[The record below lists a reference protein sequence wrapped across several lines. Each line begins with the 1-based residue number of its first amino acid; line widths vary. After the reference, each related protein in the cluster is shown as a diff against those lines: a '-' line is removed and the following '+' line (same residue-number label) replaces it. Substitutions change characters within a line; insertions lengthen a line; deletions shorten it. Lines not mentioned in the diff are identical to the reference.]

1 MWCLCWQECFTNV
14 ACKCALLNLRLTP
27 PILIPCTFPSISGTT
42 TEMPPSWI
50 IRLNGINSSRKQYAV
65 CMSCCFSQETQIGR
79 RHRELYRLVIVDTPL
94 APYFSQCSNQE
105 DLDELN
111 VEIMRNILYK
121 VSTDLQNPCFSNELR
136 RPMFFETHQ
145 SWHL

>member
-1 MWCLCWQECFTNV
+1 M
-14 ACKCALLNLRLTP
+14 ACMCALLNLRSTP
-27 PILIPCTFPSISGTT
+27 PILIPYTFPSISGTT

-65 CMSCCFSQETQIGR
+65 CMLCCFSQETQIDR
-79 RHRELYRLVIVDTPL
+79 RHRELYRMVIVDTPL

-121 VSTDLQNPCFSNELR
+121 VSTDLQNPCFSKLR
-136 RPMFFETHQ
+136 RPTFKHMNHDT
-145 SWHL
+145 